1 MRANT
6 LICLITGGRRK
17 PSIWRGLLAGIAGG
31 VAGSVAIS
39 QFHALAG
46 RWVKN
51 SQPQQQGEDSTV
63 KAASAVSETILDRP
77 LEPNEKKPASQ
88 AVHYAFGT
96 GVGAAYGALA
106 EWKPAVA
113 RAAGAPFGLPAA
125 RWMLEI
131 GAAFMRTETE
141 LILKSR
147 RVTPSRLLEHG
158 FVFDFPIWRDAALDL
173 SRQWKLTR
181 ER

>member
-113 RAAGAPFGLPAA
+113 RAAGAPFGAAVWVGAHEVTVPALGWSQPPIKEPLP
-125 RWMLEI
+125 MHTLELASHVVY
-131 GAAFMRTETE
+131 GVTVE
-141 LILKSR
+141 SVR
-147 RVTPSRLLEHG
+147 RLVRRLL
-158 FVFDFPIWRDAALDL
+158 
-173 SRQWKLTR
+173 
-181 ER
+181 